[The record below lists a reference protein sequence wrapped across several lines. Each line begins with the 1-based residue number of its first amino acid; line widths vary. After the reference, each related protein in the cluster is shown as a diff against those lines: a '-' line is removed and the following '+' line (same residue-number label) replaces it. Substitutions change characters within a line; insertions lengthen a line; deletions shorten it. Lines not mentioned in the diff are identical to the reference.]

1 MKLKEAGFGLVRLRL
16 HGDVLRIEVQ
26 KEQLSQL
33 AAHSEDVVRLLK
45 ELGFKYI
52 TMDLEGFRSG
62 SMDE

>member
-1 MKLKEAGFGLVRLRL
+1 MKLKETGFGLVRLRL